1 MPVPKWVPTPI
12 DATMCVCAGL
22 ICLEPSVCAPALA
35 RANNNQLRI
44 LMEMMGRQME
54 EQEMQRAQQEQQQQ
68 QKVGLNFFDGSF
80 VQNSDLETGVESL
93 NVTQVDMFN

>member
-1 MPVPKWVPTPI
+1 MKLLLIAVLF
-12 DATMCVCAGL
+12 CAIL
-22 ICLEPSVCAPALA
+22 APALA

-54 EQEMQRAQQEQQQQ
+54 EQELLRGQQEQQQNA
-68 QKVGLNFFDGSF
+68 GLDFFDGSF
-80 VQNSDLETGVESL
+80 VQNSDLETGVEFL

>member
-1 MPVPKWVPTPI
+1 MKLLLIAVLF
-12 DATMCVCAGL
+12 CAIL
-22 ICLEPSVCAPALA
+22 APALA

-54 EQEMQRAQQEQQQQ
+54 EQELLRAQQEQQSQQ
-68 QKVGLNFFDGSF
+68 NAGLDFFNGSF
-80 VQNSDLETGVESL
+80 VQNSDLETGVEFL